1 MNYKK
6 ILAMG
11 LVVSTIT
18 MTSHINLYASYDAN
32 AAVAYANQYAE
43 KPNNWDYRYFPDVD
57 CTNFVS
63 QCAKAGGAIM
73 RNQPSNCYLKR
84 SVIKDDEAWF
94 HLFDG
99 YHYLITQS
107 WTVVDE
113 FYKYW
118 KTHSGATYS
127 ANCTIDQLKLIVR
140 KGDIIQCARGSKF
153 SHSVIWEDGVGG
165 DGLLLQGGDE
175 VDADTVML
183 ELPVLDAGEVDAL
196 RQPGPVQVLIH
207 LLSPCHRWIFCPIG
221 GVAHDP
227 FYYTQL

>member
-153 SHSVIWEDGVGG
+153 SHSVICTANGNPKNSYDLDKITLSYHSNNRKNVTLNEF
-165 DGLLLQGGDE
+165 DE
-175 VDADTVML
+175 
-183 ELPVLDAGEVDAL
+183 GFNN
-196 RQPGPVQVLIH
+196 RGPVTYRII
-207 LLSPCHRWIFCPIG
+207 RFK
-221 GVAHDP
+221 
-227 FYYTQL
+227 

>member
-18 MTSHINLYASYDAN
+18 MTCHINLYASYDAN

-63 QCAKAGGAIM
+63 QCAKAGGATM
-73 RNQPSNCYLKR
+73 RNQPPNCYLKR
-84 SVIKDDEAWF
+84 LVIKDDEAWF

-99 YHYLITQS
+99 YHYLTTQS

-153 SHSVIWEDGVGG
+153 SHSVICTENSNPKNSYDLKKITLTYHSNNRKNV
-165 DGLLLQGGDE
+165 
-175 VDADTVML
+175 
-183 ELPVLDAGEVDAL
+183 
-196 RQPGPVQVLIH
+196 
-207 LLSPCHRWIFCPIG
+207 LLSAFDSDFNNGKPVTYRIIRFK
-221 GVAHDP
+221 
-227 FYYTQL
+227 

>member
-43 KPNNWDYRYFPDVD
+43 TPNNWDYRYFPDVD
-57 CTNFVS
+57 C
-63 QCAKAGGAIM
+63 AKAGGATM
-73 RNQPSNCYLKR
+73 RNQPPNCYLKR
-84 SVIKDDEAWF
+84 LVIKDDEAWF

-99 YHYLITQS
+99 YHYLTTQS

-153 SHSVIWEDGVGG
+153 SHSVICTENSNPKNSYDLKKITLTYHSNNRKNV
-165 DGLLLQGGDE
+165 
-175 VDADTVML
+175 
-183 ELPVLDAGEVDAL
+183 
-196 RQPGPVQVLIH
+196 
-207 LLSPCHRWIFCPIG
+207 LLSAFDSDFNNGKPVTYRIIRFK
-221 GVAHDP
+221 
-227 FYYTQL
+227 